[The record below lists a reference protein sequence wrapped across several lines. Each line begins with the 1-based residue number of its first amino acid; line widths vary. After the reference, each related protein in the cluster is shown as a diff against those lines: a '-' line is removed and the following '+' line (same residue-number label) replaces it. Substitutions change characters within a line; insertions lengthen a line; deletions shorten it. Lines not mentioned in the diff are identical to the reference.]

1 MFDLKVIS
9 KAVAG
14 AVAALVVAFLAKKN
28 VLIDEGSLGT
38 VIEGV
43 VVALIGFV
51 TVYFAP
57 KNSEKGGR

>member
-14 AVAALVVAFLAKKN
+14 ALAALVVAFLAKKN

-38 VIEGV
+38 VLEGL

-51 TVYFAP
+51 TVYLAP